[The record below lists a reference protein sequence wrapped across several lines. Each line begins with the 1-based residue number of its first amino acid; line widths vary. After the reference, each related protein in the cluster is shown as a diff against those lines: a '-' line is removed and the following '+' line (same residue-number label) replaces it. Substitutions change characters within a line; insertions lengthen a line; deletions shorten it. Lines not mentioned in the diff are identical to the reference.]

1 MTRLGSIDFQ
11 EVASDTL
18 VLGTNKGG
26 WIYSSQRPAYEVRLP
41 AFFIMNEFISHTDVA
56 TALGAPIPSSKANLR
71 MEDLTANDVA
81 GLCQTIM
88 ESSEFK
94 AFSDTNE
101 GSWEVRLP
109 SESEW
114 YLAHRKGVLALSAGT
129 NERLADGPAS
139 NNRGAMMDG
148 RPRPNEF
155 IGPASSQSAVMA
167 IHPRN
172 AAVFAKGTV
181 PSQRPLPG
189 VFARL
194 VLSPIRTEPAKR
206 VPSTTDTWANIR
218 SELLWTTLL
227 GIVPSFAIPIARGM
241 GAYAID
247 GWFNLFFGGLCAGFI
262 TGAIWRPKRPTLRY
276 DEVQSLVEESDS
288 VSQ

>member
-1 MTRLGSIDFQ
+1 MVRFGSIDFQ

-41 AFFIMNEFISHTDVA
+41 AFFIMNELLTRADVA
-56 TALGAPIPSSKANLR
+56 AALQAPTQSAKADLP
-71 MEDLTANDVA
+71 MDDLTANDVEE
-81 GLCQTIM
+81 LCQAMM

-94 AFSDTNE
+94 TFCNEHE
-101 GSWEVRLP
+101 GSWELRLP

-114 YLAHRKGVLALSAGT
+114 YLAQREGAFTLRVGT

-139 NNRGAMMDG
+139 NNRGAIMDG

-172 AAVFAKGTV
+172 ATVFAKGTV

-189 VFARL
+189 VYARL
-194 VLSPIRTEPAKR
+194 VLSPIRTSSAKR

-247 GWFNLFFGGLCAGFI
+247 GLFNLFFGGLCAGFI

-276 DEVQSLVEESDS
+276 EDVHSLEDASDS